1 MKQLNTCLLLLIIVT
16 ASSFNTASSDSNS
29 SKTGFN
35 AKAVFAGFDFFRTHR
50 QGRDGIT
57 ATWGYSGGTVTGF
70 IVERTYED
78 ATDPYASWETV
89 AIVAHTDARSYKV
102 TNTNVTPGFISYR
115 VRVMNGNTEVAV
127 SPVSTEHIV
136 AH

>member
-1 MKQLNTCLLLLIIVT
+1 MKHLNACLLLLVIVM
-16 ASSFNTASSDSNS
+16 ASSFNNISSDVTR
-29 SKTGFN
+29 SKNGYN
-35 AKAVFAGFDFFRTHR
+35 ANTVFAGFDFFRTHR
-50 QGRDGIT
+50 QGKDGIT
-57 ATWGYSGGTVTGF
+57 ATWGYSGGTITGY

-89 AIVAHTDARSYKV
+89 AIVAHTGARSYKV

-115 VRVMNGNTEVAV
+115 VRVMNGNTEIAV

>member
-1 MKQLNTCLLLLIIVT
+1 MKHLNACLLLLVIVT
-16 ASSFNTASSDSNS
+16 ASSFTTVSSNS
-29 SKTGFN
+29 GSTKKGFT
-35 AKAVFAGFDFFRTHR
+35 ATAAFAGFDFFRTHR
-50 QGRDGIT
+50 QGKDGIT
-57 ATWGYSGGTVTGF
+57 ATWGYSGGTVTGY

-78 ATDPYASWETV
+78 ATDPYSSWETV
-89 AIVAHTDARSYKV
+89 AIVAHTGARSYKV

>member
-1 MKQLNTCLLLLIIVT
+1 MKHLNACLLILILAI
-16 ASSFNTASSDSNS
+16 ASSFTTVSSDTNS
-29 SKTGFN
+29 KNKGYN
-35 AKAVFAGFDFFRTHR
+35 ATAAFAGFDFFRTHR
-50 QGRDGIT
+50 QGKDGIT
-57 ATWGYSGGTVTGF
+57 ATWGYSGGGVTGY

-78 ATDPYASWETV
+78 AADPYANWETV
-89 AIVAHTDARSYKV
+89 ALVSETGARSYKV

-115 VRVMNGNTEVAV
+115 VRAMNGINEVAV

>member
-1 MKQLNTCLLLLIIVT
+1 MKQLNACLLLLVIVL
-16 ASSFNTASSDSNS
+16 ASSFNTVSSDATS
-29 SKTGFN
+29 SKNGIN
-35 AKAVFAGFDFFRTHR
+35 ASAALAGFDFFRTHR

-57 ATWGYSGGTVTGF
+57 ATWGYSGGGVTGY

-78 ATDPYASWETV
+78 PSDPYATWET
-89 AIVAHTDARSYKV
+89 AGIQSETGARSYKV

-115 VRVMNGNTEVAV
+115 VIAMNGNIQVAV

>member
-1 MKQLNTCLLLLIIVT
+1 MKHLNACLLLLVIVM
-16 ASSFNTASSDSNS
+16 ASSFNNISSDVTR
-29 SKTGFN
+29 SKNGYN
-35 AKAVFAGFDFFRTHR
+35 ANTVFAGFDFFRTAR
-50 QGRDGIT
+50 QGKDGIT
-57 ATWGYSGGTVTGF
+57 ATWGYSGGTITGY

-89 AIVAHTDARSYKV
+89 AIVAHTGARSYKV

-115 VRVMNGNTEVAV
+115 VRVMNGNTEIAV

>member
-1 MKQLNTCLLLLIIVT
+1 MKHLNACLLLLIIVM
-16 ASSFNTASSDSNS
+16 ASSFNTASSELNS
-29 SKTGFN
+29 SKNSF
-35 AKAVFAGFDFFRTHR
+35 KASATFAGFDFFRTHR

-57 ATWGYSGGTVTGF
+57 ATWGYSGGSVTGY

-78 ATDPYASWETV
+78 PADPYATWETTG
-89 AIVAHTDARSYKV
+89 IQSETGARSYKV

-115 VRVMNGNTEVAV
+115 VVAMNGNTRVAV